1 MAIIKAKNIS
11 IYNNGAWQT
20 VKNGKVYD
28 GSQWRDLTGTAIR
41 GARIR
46 YNGNWYYT
54 EPYPPMVIV
63 GDGNIMYSDGG
74 ATWV

>member
-1 MAIIKAKNIS
+1 MATIKARNIS
-11 IYNNGAWQT
+11 IRVNG
-20 VKNGKVYD
+20 
-28 GSQWRDLTGTAIR
+28 QWYGLSGNTKMHIDAQWVSGIASAAG

-54 EPYPPMVIV
+54 WLSPMVIV